1 VELRRLEHFLAVAE
15 EGSFTRAARR
25 VHLVQSALSVSV
37 RGLEKELGVRL
48 FERSTR
54 DVHLTDAGRV
64 FLPEARATLA
74 AAAAALDA
82 VQATVGGMRGTL
94 RVGIMQSML
103 AVDLAAILARFR
115 NERPG
120 VELQL
125 RPARGGSLKLSQEV
139 ESGELDVAF
148 VSVSGNAFNGGLTSL
163 ASEPLLLAVPVGHPL
178 AGRAAVTIPEL
189 DGQTFVETPVGWGTR
204 LVADRAFADA
214 HVDRSISVEVADL
227 ATVVELVRAGLG
239 LGLIPQSV
247 ARLSDRVEFVP
258 LDPPLVW
265 EIALAFST
273 KRRASAAAQ
282 AFEDLVLD
290 MTGAGQ
296 SGPRRRSA

>member
-1 VELRRLEHFLAVAE
+1 MELRRLGHFVAVAE

-48 FERSTR
+48 FERSTH
-54 DVHLTDAGRV
+54 DVQLTDVGRV

-82 VQATVGGMRGTL
+82 VQATVGGLRGTL
-94 RVGIMQSML
+94 RIGIMQSML
-103 AVDLAAILARFR
+103 AVDLASILARFR
-115 NERPG
+115 DERPG
-120 VELQL
+120 VELRL
-125 RPARGGSLKLSQEV
+125 RPARGGSLKLSREV

-148 VSVSGNAFNGGLTSL
+148 VSVAGHAFAGVELTSL
-163 ASEPLLLAVPVGHPL
+163 AREPLLLAVPVGHPL
-178 AGRAAVTIPEL
+178 AGQAAVTIPEL
-189 DGQTFVETPVGWGTR
+189 DRQIFVEAPVGWGTR
-204 LVADRAFADA
+204 FVADRAFADA
-214 HVDRSISVEVADL
+214 HVNRSISVEVADL

-258 LDPPLVW
+258 LDPPLEW
-265 EIALAFST
+265 EIALAVST
-273 KRRASAAAQ
+273 KRRASAAGQ

-290 MTGAGQ
+290 MTG
-296 SGPRRRSA
+296 SGGL